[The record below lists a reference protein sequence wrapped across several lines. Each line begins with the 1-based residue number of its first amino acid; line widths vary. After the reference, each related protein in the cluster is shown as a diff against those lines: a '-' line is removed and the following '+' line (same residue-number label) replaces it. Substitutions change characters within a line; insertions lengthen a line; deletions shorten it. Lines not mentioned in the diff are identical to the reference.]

1 MLARVAQNLYWFA
14 RYLERAENTAR
25 LVLVNDNL
33 MLDLPAGYTP
43 GWQPLVEITGSLDAF
58 RTRYRQAD
66 QRSVV
71 KFLVADADHPG
82 SLASSLRFARE
93 NARTLREVMPRAAA
107 EHLNRV
113 LAEFAEGLERGIGRR
128 SRAEFLQRVIVG
140 LQAFTGILHG
150 AMSRDDAYTF
160 VRLARTLERADMTT
174 RIIDVRSQL
183 LQDQTADLQPFE
195 YVQWMS
201 VLRSLSGYQMYR
213 QRRRTRVNRADA
225 LEFLLLDEQF
235 PRAFMYSLRHIEYA
249 LKALPK
255 NRPALRS
262 LGRLRRF
269 LGRVPLVELD
279 SEGLHKLIDRLQ
291 LHLGRLHER
300 IDATY
305 FSFEEG

>member
-213 QRRRTRVNRADA
+213 RRRQARVNRADA

-255 NRPALRS
+255 NRQALRS

>member
-33 MLDLPAGYTP
+33 LLDLPAGYKP
-43 GWQPLVEITGSLDAF
+43 GWQPLVEITGSLEEFIA
-58 RTRYRQAD
+58 RYRQAD
-66 QRSVV
+66 QASVV
-71 KFLVADADHPG
+71 RFLIADRENAG
-82 SLASSLRFARE
+82 SLSSSLGLAHD

-113 LAEFAEGLERGIGRR
+113 LAGFAEGLERGIGRR
-128 SRAEFLQRVIVG
+128 NRAEFLQRMIIG

-183 LQDQTADLQPFE
+183 LEDETVDLKPFE

-213 QRRRTRVNRADA
+213 RRRQARVNRADV

-235 PRAFMYSLRHIEYA
+235 PRAFIYSLRHIEYA
-249 LKALPK
+249 LRALPK
-255 NRPALRS
+255 NRVALRS

-269 LGRVPLVELD
+269 LARVPVVELD
-279 SEGLHKLIDRLQ
+279 RDGLHKLIDRLQ